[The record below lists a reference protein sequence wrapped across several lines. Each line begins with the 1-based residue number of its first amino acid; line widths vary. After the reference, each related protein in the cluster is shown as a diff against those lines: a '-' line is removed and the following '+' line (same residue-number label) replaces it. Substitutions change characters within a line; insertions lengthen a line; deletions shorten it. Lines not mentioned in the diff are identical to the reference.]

1 MKRELKSVVPP
12 LLSDQLRQIIRD
24 APVSRYQISKATG
37 IANSTLSKFLSGERE
52 GFAPWNLDEL
62 GKFLRLT
69 ITSAG
74 ALESEHQHGKRGE

>member
-1 MKRELKSVVPP
+1 MKKKRNPDNPP
-12 LLSDQLRQIIRD
+12 LLSDQLREIIRD

-37 IANSTLSKFLSGERE
+37 IANSTLSKFLSGERD

-62 GKFLRLT
+62 GKYLRLT

-74 ALESEHQHGKRGE
+74 PLERDE